1 MDEGVSEGRLVRY
14 NYEHC
19 YDWCVKYMPM
29 PSEDKKHLGT
39 FGANGKYLYRA
50 YSDGKDANS
59 RGFPV
64 IPGNRSFQS
73 LEGSNEI
80 YAWRAVSKHK
90 PELEALFVP
99 CYCVDCRGAHPEN
112 CKYRH
117 ITHSLVEGLKPEIFT
132 VHEKKKPAKK
142 DSESDSDYN

>member
-1 MDEGVSEGRLVRY
+1 MQPGLDIEVWHDFPASHHGSGPVDNYSKDTRRGMDEDVAEGRLVRY

-29 PSEDKKHLGT
+29 PSEDKKKHLGT

-50 YSDGKDANS
+50 YSDGKDASS

-80 YAWRAVSKHK
+80 YA
-90 PELEALFVP
+90 
-99 CYCVDCRGAHPEN
+99 
-112 CKYRH
+112 
-117 ITHSLVEGLKPEIFT
+117 
-132 VHEKKKPAKK
+132 
-142 DSESDSDYN
+142 